1 MKAWDHFVYG
11 YRHNLK
17 GIILLG
23 SLARY
28 QKYIP
33 CMVCRE
39 VDEIKK
45 KKVLKGGNPGFKGQ
59 MVNILFHIR
68 ILDSTL

>member
-45 KKVLKGGNPGFKGQ
+45 KSSK
-59 MVNILFHIR
+59 R
-68 ILDSTL
+68 R